1 MESSLLVQ
9 FFSLSFQEILVKMIV
24 IVPTSF
30 TSALPDG
37 VAMKTINNHRH
48 GSLAVGAIAEYR
60 QRTTKQIAHC

>member
-1 MESSLLVQ
+1 
-9 FFSLSFQEILVKMIV
+9 MIV